1 MRRQPIAKIVMVAM
15 ILKNAYVTMN
25 ANQSSEYFIARPPS
39 FEEWTSQG
47 PRARPIPEDSIFH
60 PDYRNDSDLDSSDS
74 DNDSGSD
81 DDNSSNNSIRSNNNS
96 D

>member
-1 MRRQPIAKIVMVAM
+1 MVAM

-25 ANQSSEYFIARPPS
+25 ANQTSEYFVARPPS

-47 PRARPIPEDSIFH
+47 PRARPIPQDSIFH
-60 PDYRNDSDLDSSDS
+60 PDYVNDSDVDSSSDES
-74 DNDSGSD
+74 DNEFEEES
-81 DDNSSNNSIRSNNNS
+81 NS